1 MTSCGG
7 HTRKVEQADH
17 DRLEPDPTGSGIF
30 QQEHASF
37 IHLLAAPLADL
48 LQQSACLSSTH
59 EQKDLPPDIVGVVLK
74 DAPVAAIDALNE
86 DQGLELIQLPLD
98 FLLVG
103 GLLKVPSGCIVD
115 GRCRTKAKLAAS
127 SGDVGL
133 PCECLQDVNLGPCV
147 P

>member
-1 MTSCGG
+1 M
-7 HTRKVEQADH
+7 
-17 DRLEPDPTGSGIF
+17 TGSNQIRLVVGF
-30 QQEHASF
+30 SSRNMRPSSTCLRHP
-37 IHLLAAPLADL
+37 PLADL
-48 LQQSACLSSTH
+48 LQQSACLGSTH
-59 EQKDLPPDIVGVVLK
+59 EQKNLPPDIVGVVLK

-133 PCECLQDVNLGPCV
+133 SC
-147 P
+147 

>member
-1 MTSCGG
+1 MTGCGG
-7 HTRKVEQADH
+7 HTGKVEQADH

-30 QQEHASF
+30 QQEQASF

-48 LQQSACLSSTH
+48 LQQSACLGPTH
-59 EQKDLPPDIVGVVLK
+59 EQKNLPPDIIGVVLK
-74 DAPVAAIDALNE
+74 DAPVAAIDPLNE
-86 DQGLELIQLPLD
+86 DQGLELIQ
-98 FLLVG
+98 VG

-133 PCECLQDVNLGPCV
+133 SC
-147 P
+147 